1 MQKNVLILLLTGAEY
16 QLSQLLVFLSFSKKG
31 YHNFLELLSMDCYLY
46 TDVTLEM
53 WSNWFSGKVFEYDW
67 VISYDAKEEK
77 REIMIVT

>member
-1 MQKNVLILLLTGAEY
+1 
-16 QLSQLLVFLSFSKKG
+16 
-31 YHNFLELLSMDCYLY
+31 MDCYLY

-53 WSNWFSGKVFEYDW
+53 WSNWFPGKVFEYDW